1 MPSLP
6 EQLIPEADNASAM
19 SNRLRR
25 FLLLGITIL
34 VWVTLVGIFFWFLGV
49 IATPILLL
57 FLAAVLAYV
66 LYPLVK
72 VLNRFVPRA
81 LAILLAYV
89 IVFVALAFVVFFVS
103 IAVLQQV
110 AALGGAISAFQQDLQ
125 AGKYPEITSFLN
137 SLGITSALIQLSEK
151 ALITGLQSFVGQL
164 LPLASNAFLLFIY
177 TIVITS
183 VSVYLLVDGPR
194 VIEWLK
200 NRTPL
205 MHRARIIYGLG
216 LVDRIAGGYL
226 RGQILLATTMTAIVT
241 PFAYFLGVPYAIL
254 IGVIVFFTEFIPQ
267 IGAYISGAI
276 GILFAA
282 TQGWETAL
290 IYGIFVSIVQGVLD
304 GQILAPRILGKSVG
318 IHPVISIFFVFVF
331 GTLFGLW
338 GAFLSAPIVGIAQVL
353 VIASWRA
360 WQQRNS
366 EQFPELGEQVALQDE
381 TGKSAESEGEG
392 QSEFADGKV

>member
-6 EQLIPEADNASAM
+6 EQLITEVENASGT
-19 SNRLRR
+19 SSRLRR
-25 FLLLGITIL
+25 YLVLGFTIL
-34 VWVTLVGIFFWFLGV
+34 VWVTLAGILLWFIGV
-49 IATPILLL
+49 IVTPIILL

-72 VLNRFVPRA
+72 LLNRFVPRA

-89 IVFVALAFVVFFVS
+89 IVFVLFAFLLFFV
-103 IAVLQQV
+103 ALGVLQQLASLAGV
-110 AALGGAISAFQQDLQ
+110 LTTFQKDLQ
-125 AGKYPEITSFLN
+125 TGKYPEITSSLN
-137 SLGITSALIQLSEK
+137 SLGITSSIIQQSQQALIASLE
-151 ALITGLQSFVGQL
+151 SFVGRL
-164 LPLASNAFLLFIY
+164 LPLVSSAFLLFIY
-177 TIVITS
+177 VIVITS

-205 MHRARIIYGLG
+205 MHRARIIYGLA

-226 RGQILLATTMTAIVT
+226 RGQVLLATIMTAIVT
-241 PFAYFLGVPYAIL
+241 PVAYFLGVPYAAL

-290 IYGIFVSIVQGVLD
+290 IYGIYVTIVQGVLD

-353 VIASWRA
+353 VIASWQA
-360 WQQRNS
+360 WQQSNP
-366 EQFPELGEQVALQDE
+366 EQFPELEGQEVLKDE
-381 TGKSAESEGEG
+381 IGKSA
-392 QSEFADGKV
+392 